1 VQVWIKNSQ
10 IIFKSMSI
18 SEIELTTPLI
28 QSLVREIIYA
38 LLIKQ
43 PF

>member
-1 VQVWIKNSQ
+1 
-10 IIFKSMSI
+10 MSI

-43 PF
+43 PFYNSPVVIN